1 VTITYPIHPHYGRV
15 LRVWRT
21 FKEGG
26 ARLVVEA
33 PNGLRRLV
41 PVEWTNR
48 CPTKPC
54 ARIGSRPV
62 LFEADLLARAASLIA
77 EKLAQPAKMR
87 PSTVIEAPNRR
98 SRAEAARA
106 EGAGGDDTFGDE
118 RGARGSRVEVDRE
131 HRRKGS
137 SRRRRRQ

>member
-1 VTITYPIHPHYGRV
+1 VTITYPIHPQYGRV

-26 ARLVVEA
+26 ARLIVEA
-33 PNGLRRLV
+33 ENGARRLI

-48 CPTKPC
+48 CPTRPC
-54 ARIGSRPV
+54 PRIGGRPV
-62 LFEADLLARAASLIA
+62 LFEADVLARAGALVA
-77 EKLAQPAKMR
+77 EKLAHAAKMR

-106 EGAGGDDTFGDE
+106 EVAGGDDAFGDE
-118 RGARGSRVEVDRE
+118 QRGRASRVEVARK
-131 HRRKGS
+131 HRRQGGARG
-137 SRRRRRQ
+137 RRRP